1 MFATDSLWMTQTLSK
16 EHLMLMN
23 EELDHRV
30 IINAPFIRLQL
41 HCTFTALPL
50 VQCRVARRSPA
61 NSRYICA
68 AAKCSFFSSS
78 VSQFRTFFEENVR
91 GFPNSLPVFLPG
103 LAAAWQR
110 QWPRSFSTLS
120 SSSVLRQANLLQL
133 LWCCH
138 KIRAERNL
146 PKLSESSSFLLLSAP
161 LPSSTMHL
169 VVV

>member
-1 MFATDSLWMTQTLSK
+1 MTQTLSK

-50 VQCRVARRSPA
+50 VQCRVARRRSPA

-91 GFPNSLPVFLPG
+91 GFLNSLPVFCLVLLLPG
-103 LAAAWQR
+103 SGNGLDPSLLYLLHLYCAKPTCSNFFDVVTKFAQKEIC
-110 QWPRSFSTLS
+110 QSFPS
-120 SSSVLRQANLLQL
+120 R
-133 LWCCH
+133 
-138 KIRAERNL
+138 L
-146 PKLSESSSFLLLSAP
+146 PSFFSLLLFPP
-161 LPSSTMHL
+161 LPCI
-169 VVV
+169 